1 VALWAAYAL
10 GTTAGTMVISQLVP
24 FARLAGFTAKTAAFA
39 ITIGAIG
46 SASGRFFSGWLSDH
60 LGRLHTL
67 RTIIA
72 MSMLATPLLYVWRR
86 EILAF
91 YVLLFFVYYCYGT
104 QLSVYTALA
113 GDFWGAKYL
122 ATNYGLLLLAWGF
135 AGVIGPVLGSRVFV
149 STGAYQYA
157 FFGSAGLAC
166 AALIILGIV
175 RTPQPVANTPAPALI
190 ASRESV

>member
-1 VALWAAYAL
+1 MALWAAYAL

-24 FARLAGFTAKTAAFA
+24 FARLAGLSAKAAAFA

-60 LGRLHTL
+60 IGRLHTL
-67 RTIIA
+67 RAIIA
-72 MSMLATPLLYVWRR
+72 TSMIVTPLLYVWRQ

-104 QLSVYTALA
+104 QLSVYVALA
-113 GDFWGAKYL
+113 GDFWGTKYL
-122 ATNYGLLLLAWGF
+122 ATNYGFLLLAWGF
-135 AGVIGPVLGSRVFV
+135 AGVIGPMLGSRVFV
-149 STGAYQYA
+149 STGVYQYA
-157 FFGSAGLAC
+157 FLGSAGLAF

-175 RTPQPVANTPAPALI
+175 RMPQHQAIARTPALA
-190 ASRESV
+190 AGT